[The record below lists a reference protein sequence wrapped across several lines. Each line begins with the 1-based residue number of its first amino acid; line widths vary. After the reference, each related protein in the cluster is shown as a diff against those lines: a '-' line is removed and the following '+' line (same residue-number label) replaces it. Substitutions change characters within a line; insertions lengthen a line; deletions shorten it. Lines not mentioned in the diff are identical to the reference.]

1 MRRSLTAMTEE
12 IVLYSSADKIATI
25 ALNQP
30 DSRNALSDALLDAL
44 IAAFERARD
53 DDEVGCVVLASTH
66 ETVFSAGGDLGGF
79 AEELTAEQRYER
91 LARFPALFELI
102 GTLGKPTICAA
113 RGHVVLLL

>member
-91 LARFPALFELI
+91 LARFPALF
-102 GTLGKPTICAA
+102 
-113 RGHVVLLL
+113 